1 MIDAKK
7 WNRGKTGDEAC
18 VIAGESAERHGG
30 FGELFEVE
38 MKLPLSDYWVMKVDN

>member
-18 VIAGESAERHGG
+18 VIAGGSAGRRGG
-30 FGELFEVE
+30 FGELFEVK
-38 MKLPLSDYWVMKVDN
+38 MKLPLSGY